1 MSKYINADGSINVD
15 VLLNDAASK
24 PDAVVKSVDTME
36 GKATRISVSVRIA
49 RAVVFVALEEAND
62 ALPKAARKSL
72 DDVHAAVGGTLCKQD
87 RGHYRAIRRLVAV
100 HGIDSLDAHPA
111 PGKNG
116 KPGKGLLERF
126 ASSALRS
133 NKGTAARKYVMET
146 APDAFTV
153 EGLEAALL
161 VQPAKAEQSDLDKL
175 EAALAVIGNLLP
187 ALSDEDLQYAADSLS
202 SLTDDARDLLASVAT
217 TVAA

>member
-24 PDAVVKSVDTME
+24 PDAVVKAVDTME